1 MHKRV
6 EEAVADVWSRLDAW
20 PDRAVGLTSD
30 LVRIPSVNP
39 KFQVEPE
46 EGLERQVQELIA
58 GELSGCGL
66 DIRTFD
72 ALPGRPNLLAE
83 TEASGSP
90 ERGLILC
97 GHIDVVPVGDRREWS
112 YDPFCGDI
120 REGKVLGRGT
130 MDMKAGMA
138 CCVEALRVIREAGIR
153 LQGKVALH
161 SVVDEEAGGFGAK
174 AMVRAGHL
182 APTAIIAEP
191 GGDEIFISQGGLEWL
206 RVTIR
211 GRQGHSAY
219 RFTGMY
225 PQPYQENRKAPPISA
240 ADMATRFLSALR
252 DYEAANA
259 RVKSHPMMP
268 PGINHFGVG
277 AVRIG
282 AGLGA
287 DGLPMI
293 MTNPGI
299 VPDVAVID
307 IDHKF
312 MPHETSAD
320 IRADF
325 ERFVAH
331 FCATDPWLRE
341 NPIEVKWDL
350 YDLHFPPMNT
360 SADHP
365 LVKIVTDRR
374 ASLGKPTALRGS
386 IGVTDGAHYAV
397 AGVHPIRYGPFG
409 ANQHAADEWA
419 DVESIKT
426 TTKIL
431 AAAIL
436 DWCGVA

>member
-6 EEAVADVWSRLDAW
+6 EEAVADVWSRLDAG

-182 APTAIIAEP
+182 APAAIIAEP

-365 LVKIVTDRR
+365 LVRIVTDRR

-426 TTKIL
+426 TTKVL